1 MSSLAAHL
9 RILDLDCHNV
19 VVGSTLEDLG
29 HAGQVHAHGELTV
42 TAELVEAISAQVHG
56 DEGHVAVV
64 HGLKLNASIAAIP
77 GGLIEQILQGLEDL
91 LQEVS
96 LDKSGLKH
104 CDIGESLR
112 VSCRSEPSFKA

>member
-9 RILDLDCHNV
+9 RVLGLDGHNV

-29 HAGQVHAHGELTV
+29 HTGQVHAHGELTV
-42 TAELVEAISAQVHG
+42 TAELVKAISAQVHG

-77 GGLIEQILQGLEDL
+77 GGLIEQVLQGLQNL

-104 CDIGESLR
+104 FDISESLR
-112 VSCRSEPSFKA
+112 VSGRSKLSFKA